1 MNPGLGPGVEF
12 DLIRRFL
19 ASAPAAR
26 QGVRV
31 GPGDDA
37 AVVTGEGIVLSTDL
51 SVEDVHFRRAW
62 LTAREVGYRA
72 AGAALSDLAA
82 MAARPIGVLAS
93 LAVPPADAGEFAAEV
108 MAGVRGAAEAV
119 GGALLGGD
127 LTRSPGPVVLDVTV
141 VGDAAEPVVRGGAR
155 PGMEVWVTGELGAAA
170 LAVSL
175 LLRGEAPPPPARRC
189 FAAPEPRV
197 REARW
202 LAERGVPAAMLDL
215 SDGLL
220 GDAAHLAA
228 ASGVA
233 LVLDPAAIP
242 VHPALAAAGLASGEA
257 LEMAVSGGEDYEL
270 CLCAEAGAG
279 EAVREEFLAE
289 FGVKLTRVGRVE
301 AGAGVFWGGAG
312 EGRTPAVRGGFQHFG
327 EGA

>member
-19 ASAPAAR
+19 APAPAAR
-26 QGVRV
+26 QEVRV

-37 AVVTGEGIVLSTDL
+37 AVVAGEGIVLSTDL

-62 LTAREVGYRA
+62 LSAREVGYRA

-119 GGALLGGD
+119 GGTLLGGD

-141 VGDAAEPVVRGGAR
+141 VGDAAAPVVRAGAR
-155 PGMEVWVTGELGAAA
+155 AGMEVWVTGELGAAA

-175 LLRGEAPPPPARRC
+175 LLRGEEPPPAARRC
-189 FAAPEPRV
+189 FAAPQPRV
-197 REARW
+197 REALW
-202 LAERGVPAAMLDL
+202 LAERGLPAAMLDL

-220 GDAAHLAA
+220 GDAAHLAT
-228 ASGVA
+228 ASEVA
-233 LVLDPAAIP
+233 IVLDPAAIP
-242 VHPALAAAGLASGEA
+242 VHPALAAAGLAPGEA
-257 LEMAVSGGEDYEL
+257 LELAVSGGEDYEL

-279 EAVREEFLAE
+279 EAVREAFLAE
-289 FGVKLTRVGRVE
+289 FGVAHTRVGRVV
-301 AGAGVFWGGAG
+301 AGAGVYRGGAG
-312 EGRTPAVRGGFQHFG
+312 EGRTPAGGGFQHFG
-327 EGA
+327 ESA

>member
-19 ASAPAAR
+19 APAPVAR
-26 QGVRV
+26 EGVRV

-37 AVVTGEGIVLSTDL
+37 AVVAGDGIVLSTDL
-51 SVEDVHFRRAW
+51 SVEEVHFRRAW
-62 LTAREVGYRA
+62 LSAREVGYRA

-93 LAVPPADAGEFAAEV
+93 LAVPPADAGGYAAEV
-108 MAGVRGAAEAV
+108 MEGVRAAAEAA
-119 GGALLGGD
+119 GGTLLGGD

-141 VGDAAEPVVRGGAR
+141 VGDAASPVVRSGAR
-155 PGMEVWVTGELGAAA
+155 AGMEVWVTGGLGAAA
-170 LAVSL
+170 LAVSF
-175 LLRGEAPPPPARRC
+175 LLRGEEPPPAARRR

-197 REARW
+197 REALW
-202 LAERGVPAAMLDL
+202 LAERRLPAAMLDL

-228 ASGVA
+228 ASEVA
-233 LVLDPAAIP
+233 IVLDSAAIP
-242 VHPALAAAGLASGEA
+242 VHPALAAAGLAPAEA
-257 LEMAVSGGEDYEL
+257 LELAVSGGEDYEL

-279 EAVREEFLAE
+279 EAVREEFVAV
-289 FGVKLTRVGRVE
+289 FGVGLTRVGRVE
-301 AGAGVFWGGAG
+301 AGAGVYWGGAG
-312 EGRTPAVRGGFQHFG
+312 EERTPARRGGFQHFG
-327 EGA
+327 GDA